1 MNKKINLIEQ
11 ILRCDYHS
19 GSIEKGSLKNQ
30 HFILWSEGKKHSDL
44 VPDSELMREIKN
56 SPAFNFVKD
65 DGAVILNIKL
75 GLDESN
81 FIADMLKNKKDVDGY
96 DLFSLDWDDDRDF
109 RSQKQIIYDR
119 LVFELESSAFHLR
132 QSKFDFN
139 LSSDSELEEASLI
152 INKAIKL
159 AKKAKQILN

>member
-1 MNKKINLIEQ
+1 MNKLNLIEQ
-11 ILRCDYHS
+11 VLQADYYS
-19 GSIEKGSLKNQ
+19 GKIEGGSLKNNS
-30 HFILWSEGKKHSDL
+30 FTIWTLGTKHSDL
-44 VPDSELMREIKN
+44 VPDSKLMREINN
-56 SPAFNFVKD
+56 SPAFSFVKD

-81 FIADMLKNKKDVDGY
+81 FIADMLKNKKDNDGY
-96 DLFSLDWDDDRDF
+96 NLYSLDWSDDRDF

-132 QSKFDFN
+132 LSKFDFN

-159 AKKAKQILN
+159 TKKAKQILN